1 MIINLLKGGLG
12 NQLFQYAAGKCL
24 SIFHKTNHALDISMY
39 CAHISLNQ
47 VPRNLDIF
55 DLKISAEIAGDI
67 DLKRLR
73 PSNFYL
79 LNLIRS
85 FKNKYIYRYYLDWR
99 PEIFSAGNDLYLDG
113 YFQSEKYFLACIDDL
128 SKEFSLQQKYIE
140 PILSIRNKINTST
153 TPVSIH
159 IRRGDYVKNPRMRNI
174 YDVCSVNY
182 YSLAI
187 SNILNKYPGATFF
200 IFTDDVDWVKS
211 SKFIFPNSILVSE
224 MKTIAGDPLRPSQ
237 ELFLMSQCQHNII
250 ANSSFSWWGAYLNK
264 NLNKIVIA
272 PNIWN
277 KSFSLRQSDIV
288 PENWLRIKVK

>member
-1 MIINLLKGGLG
+1 
-12 NQLFQYAAGKCL
+12 
-24 SIFHKTNHALDISMY
+24 MY